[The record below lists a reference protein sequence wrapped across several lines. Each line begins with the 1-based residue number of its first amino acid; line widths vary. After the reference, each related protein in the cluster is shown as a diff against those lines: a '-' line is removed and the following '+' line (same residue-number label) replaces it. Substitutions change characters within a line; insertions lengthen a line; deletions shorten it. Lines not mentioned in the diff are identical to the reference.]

1 MASWLSTH
9 APRSFNDLAVPTNV
23 REALRGVSL
32 SPEPPHLLITGPAGV
47 GKTAS
52 WRLVARQ
59 MLGPGWK
66 STTHILQA
74 RDLMR
79 TRGAMAK
86 FEEFLRPSGAGS
98 TDTLAGRMS
107 LDAYDRGI
115 ISASEGDVA
124 PAGAELEIEPGRIP
138 VSRLL
143 VIEDADHLGGIRQA
157 YLRRMMETVGVASR
171 FILVARAPSRLID
184 AIRSRTQ
191 MIRIPS
197 TEREVAINTMQSIAK
212 SEKFSVDE
220 GVLGD
225 LVYVAEGNLR
235 KALFTLE
242 MLNARDL
249 TDDRSAVHR
258 LVQATTLQAGRH
270 LLELALRGRV
280 VEWRWENVRGRRSKV
295 LGGAIAE
302 IDRLMNDHGLDA
314 DDIISQLHDV
324 LVGRRLSLPD
334 ELRSELLSALAVCDT
349 QIRSTMHARIPF
361 ENFLHKAATSGRK
374 HGLAFG

>member
-9 APRSFNDLAVPTNV
+9 APRTFDDLAVPTNV

-115 ISASEGDVA
+115 ISASEGDIA
-124 PAGAELEIEPGRIP
+124 PAGDELEIEPGRIP

-225 LVYVAEGNLR
+225 LAYVAEGNLR

>member
-9 APRSFNDLAVPTNV
+9 APRTFEDLTVPTSI
-23 REALRGVSL
+23 RKSLRSASL

-74 RDLMR
+74 RDLLR

-197 TEREVAINTMQSIAK
+197 TDREAVITTMQSIAK

-225 LVYVAEGNLR
+225 LAYVAEGNLR

>member
-9 APRSFNDLAVPTNV
+9 APRTFDDLAVPTNI
-23 REALRGVSL
+23 RESLRSASL

-74 RDLMR
+74 RDLLR

-197 TEREVAINTMQSIAK
+197 TDREAVITTMQSIAK

-225 LVYVAEGNLR
+225 LAYVAEGNLR

-249 TDDRSAVHR
+249 TDNRSAVHR

>member
-9 APRSFNDLAVPTNV
+9 APRTFDELAVPKSV
-23 REALRGVSL
+23 QEALKSASL
-32 SPEPPHLLITGPAGV
+32 ASEPPHLLITGPAGV
-47 GKTAS
+47 GKTAC

-59 MLGPGWK
+59 MLGPGWE
-66 STTHILQA
+66 STTHVLQA

-86 FEEFLRPSGAGS
+86 FEEFLRPGGSGS
-98 TDTLAGRMS
+98 SDTLAGRLS

-124 PAGAELEIEPGRIP
+124 PAGTELAIEPGRIP

-157 YLRRMMETVGVASR
+157 YLRRMMESVGIASR

-197 TEREVAINTMQSIAK
+197 TSRETVIDTMQSIAK
-212 SEKFSVDE
+212 SKSISADE

-225 LVYVAEGNLR
+225 LAYVAGGNLR
-235 KALFTLE
+235 KAIFTLE
-242 MLNARDL
+242 MLHGRKL
-249 TDDRSAVHR
+249 TEDRSAVHR

-302 IDRLMNDHGLDA
+302 IDSLMNHHGLDA

-334 ELRSELLSALAVCDT
+334 ELRFELISSLAICDT

>member
-9 APRSFNDLAVPTNV
+9 APRTFDELAVPKGV
-23 REALRGVSL
+23 RAALKSASL
-32 SPEPPHLLITGPAGV
+32 ASEPPHLLITGPAGV

-66 STTHILQA
+66 STTHVLQA

-86 FEEFLRPSGAGS
+86 FEEFLRPGGAGS

-115 ISASEGDVA
+115 ISPSEGDIA
-124 PAGAELEIEPGRIP
+124 PAGAELEIESGRIP

-171 FILVARAPSRLID
+171 FILVARAPSSLID

-197 TEREVAINTMQSIAK
+197 TEREVIIETMQSIAT
-212 SEKFSVDE
+212 SNSFSVDS
-220 GVLGD
+220 GVFGD
-225 LVYVAEGNLR
+225 LAYVSEGNLR
-235 KALFTLE
+235 KSLFTLE
-242 MLNARDL
+242 MLHARGL
-249 TDDRSAVHR
+249 TEDRSAVHR

-302 IDRLMNDHGLDA
+302 IDRLMNDHGLDP

-334 ELRSELLSALAVCDT
+334 ELRCELLSALAICDT

-361 ENFLHKAATSGRK
+361 ENFLHNAANSGRK